1 MVLKVYSTNFHI
13 FLKLRLICEVCCIFK
28 KYYAFKHKNKRWGT
42 VRNYNGNG
50 KNHNLNSIVAIKL
63 STLERTKMDKF
74 YPSGRYA
81 KISLTAKFNRK
92 FTRYLFTIKLI
103 FGLLDKTCFRPI

>member
-28 KYYAFKHKNKRWGT
+28 KYCAFKHKNKRWGT
-42 VRNYNGNG
+42 VKNYNGNG

-63 STLERTKMDKF
+63 LIWNQVEAEQIFRNS
-74 YPSGRYA
+74 
-81 KISLTAKFNRK
+81 KIKINLN
-92 FTRYLFTIKLI
+92 
-103 FGLLDKTCFRPI
+103 